1 MVDLEPPVGGAAWH
15 EPICDR
21 GGAIVTTGSI
31 DERGRGGDPRQLL
44 TVADTADYLA
54 MSRGAVYNLLRT
66 GELRSI
72 HIGRSRR
79 IVLADLWDFVD
90 ERLVGV

>member
-1 MVDLEPPVGGAAWH
+1 M
-15 EPICDR
+15 
-21 GGAIVTTGSI
+21 TTASI

-79 IVLADLWDFVD
+79 IVLADLWEFVD
-90 ERLVGV
+90 ERMVGV

>member
-1 MVDLEPPVGGAAWH
+1 MV
-15 EPICDR
+15 
-21 GGAIVTTGSI
+21 TGTI
-31 DERGRGGDPRQLL
+31 DEQGRSGDPRQLL
-44 TVADTADYLA
+44 TIADTADYLA

-79 IVLADLWDFVD
+79 IVLADLWEFVD
-90 ERLVGV
+90 ERMVAV